1 MLALLDT
8 IICATRFRICHTHV
22 TNKMKFLWFFLF
34 TTKIQIQNGV
44 DEVSPPNT
52 TIKQFPRSC
61 KSVSSF
67 PFGDDDD
74 LKILSWKKSYSSLL
88 YKWNDIIR
96 TKKWNK
102 FCFSTLQIIRKLLK
116 ISWNFI
122 INILLK
128 YFLFFMRFSCFI
140 VYLIDMKR
148 DPIFFPLRQ
157 RTRHPFATSR
167 HQWPLFFLIWIYS
180 WGGSDVWG
188 PSIVAVVPPY
198 CQAVLCHLCI
208 LSSNLTTTTMLVMI
222 LQVKNHNA
230 FVL

>member
-1 MLALLDT
+1 
-8 IICATRFRICHTHV
+8 
-22 TNKMKFLWFFLF
+22 
-34 TTKIQIQNGV
+34 
-44 DEVSPPNT
+44 
-52 TIKQFPRSC
+52 
-61 KSVSSF
+61 
-67 PFGDDDD
+67 
-74 LKILSWKKSYSSLL
+74 
-88 YKWNDIIR
+88 
-96 TKKWNK
+96 
-102 FCFSTLQIIRKLLK
+102 
-116 ISWNFI
+116 
-122 INILLK
+122 
-128 YFLFFMRFSCFI
+128 MRFSCFI
-140 VYLIDMKR
+140 VYLLYMKR

-230 FVL
+230 FVSQFSHVFKEHTYIPSSNMVGPQWFFWSWKKNYYYICQMPTWWVFSLFTS